1 MLQLKQMVMHNLG
14 IKIASVVLALSIL
27 AHVRSSE
34 DREFDLSV
42 PLRLTGLPEELTYHG
57 HVPDEVPIRMR
68 ARGLDEWRLRA
79 HPPQVR
85 IDLSEALPGLL
96 QRPVTTED
104 VVLGG
109 GSDAEV
115 RNILVP
121 VSLSLQIEPLRERTL
136 PIRPNLVG
144 ELPPDAVQFGTVRVV
159 PDSLWVRGPESVVN
173 VLESILTE
181 EVDLSG
187 RNQTVEERIVLVAP
201 EGVEVEVE
209 TAEVRVPIVPIERQ
223 TLGPVGVQLLASL
236 GRDWTTRPDSVLVD
250 VEGPLP
256 LLRSVDASDVVVRA
270 EIRPPVRG
278 EEESVALRVN
288 LAERLQGHV
297 WTVSTDPE
305 TVLLVRRGP

>member
-1 MLQLKQMVMHNLG
+1 MLQLKQILVHNLG
-14 IKIASVVLALSIL
+14 IKIASVILALSIL

-34 DREFDLSV
+34 EREFDLSV

-57 HVPDEVPIRMR
+57 HVPQEVPIRLR

-79 HPPQVR
+79 HPPRVR

-109 GSDAEV
+109 SDAEV
-115 RNILVP
+115 RSILVP
-121 VSLSLQIEPLRERTL
+121 ISLSLQIEPFATRTL

-144 ELPPDAVQFGTVRVV
+144 GLPEGVVQFGDVRVV

-187 RNQTVEERIVLVAP
+187 RNQTVEERVVLVAS
-201 EGVEVEVE
+201 EGVEMEVE
-209 TAEVRVPIVPIERQ
+209 TAELMVPIVPIERR
-223 TLGPVGVQLLASL
+223 TLGPIGVQLLAAL
-236 GRDWTTRPDSVLVD
+236 GRDWTTRPDSVLV
-250 VEGPLP
+250 VLEGPLP
-256 LLRSVDASDVVVRA
+256 LLRSVLPSEVVVRA
-270 EIRPPVRG
+270 DIRPPVLG
-278 EEESVALRVN
+278 EEESVALRLN
-288 LAERLQGHV
+288 LAERLQGHISA
-297 WTVSTDPE
+297 VSPDPE
-305 TVLLVRRGP
+305 TVLLVRREP